1 MCGLC
6 GMLGGEVH
14 WTDGAPSAGAG
25 GTAAAQ
31 TRRAERLYRV
41 ALINAVFGHYGLAL
55 ADWQGSSYL
64 LSNRTGRT
72 EIVGD
77 LAQLWQ
83 AAERMLGRRC
93 DPLDPTLV
101 ERLETGA

>member
-14 WTDGAPSAGAG
+14 WSEGAPGRAV
-25 GTAAAQ
+25 AQ
-31 TRRAERLYRV
+31 TRRAERLYRA
-41 ALINAVFGHYGLAL
+41 ALINAVLEYYGLTL

-72 EIVGD
+72 EIVSD

-83 AAERMLGRRC
+83 SAERMLGRRC
-93 DPLDPTLV
+93 DPLDPALV
-101 ERLETGA
+101 ELLEAGV

>member
-1 MCGLC
+1 
-6 GMLGGEVH
+6 MLGGEVH
-14 WTDGAPSAGAG
+14 WTDSAPSTGAQG
-25 GTAAAQ
+25 SAAAR
-31 TRRAERLYRV
+31 TRRVERLNRV
-41 ALINAVFGHYGLAL
+41 ALINAVLGHYGLAL
-55 ADWQGSSYL
+55 ADWQGASYL
-64 LSNRTGRT
+64 LTNRTGRT

-77 LAQLWQ
+77 LTQLWQ